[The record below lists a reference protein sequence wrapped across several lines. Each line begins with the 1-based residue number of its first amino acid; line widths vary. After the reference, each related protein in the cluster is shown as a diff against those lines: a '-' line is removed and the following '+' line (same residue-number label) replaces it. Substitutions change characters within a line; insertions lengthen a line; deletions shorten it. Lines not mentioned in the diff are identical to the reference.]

1 MRARELRTVSE
12 TIDKTILGLK
22 ELLASGNSNIDLDAD
37 DNLILENYETKY
49 MCYVYVLGNT
59 E

>member
-22 ELLASGNSNIDLDAD
+22 ELLASGNSNIDLDAA

-49 MCYVYVLGNT
+49 KYCVYVLGNT

>member
-1 MRARELRTVSE
+1 MSE

-49 MCYVYVLGNT
+49 KYCVYVLGNT